1 MSQSVFAILSWSKEG
16 LRLALMCRSRASSGM
31 KISELS
37 KQVKGQLKLKIMVMI
52 AGPFTTV
59 SCHGK
64 NTNWRGE
71 VNIRW
76 YPMDIQMFVLHMCLW
91 SLPKDLFLNLP
102 NSQKCFLCIL
112 RTGNTVLPKLFR
124 LDTTR
129 PDYSIRTP
137 KTQSFPS
144 FCKILASFVYFK
156 VWFDHNLSLTF
167 IDWGQSWF

>member
-1 MSQSVFAILSWSKEG
+1 MSELNFIHCWQPKFHQIVPLRIWILMSQSVFAILSWSKEG

-37 KQVKGQLKLKIMVMI
+37 KQVKGQLKLKIMVII

-91 SLPKDLFLNLP
+91 SLLKDLFPNLP
-102 NSQKCFLCIL
+102 NSQKCYLCIL
-112 RTGNTVLPKLFR
+112 RTDSTLFPKLF
-124 LDTTR
+124 LV
-129 PDYSIRTP
+129 P
-137 KTQSFPS
+137 
-144 FCKILASFVYFK
+144 
-156 VWFDHNLSLTF
+156 HN
-167 IDWGQSWF
+167 